1 VAVNQNLPYVREVSD
16 LGGQTE
22 IEDAL
27 AKFDAVKTDLE
38 TAELFT
44 HQGVPGQTNIQK
56 WNKWDKLNG
65 QNDDK

>member
-1 VAVNQNLPYVREVSD
+1 MKILFVWEVSD

-44 HQGVPGQTNIQK
+44 HQGVPGQTNIQ
-56 WNKWDKLNG
+56 NG
-65 QNDDK
+65 TSGTN

>member
-1 VAVNQNLPYVREVSD
+1 VAVNQNLPYELLFVREVSD

-44 HQGVPGQTNIQK
+44 HQGVPGQTNIQ
-56 WNKWDKLNG
+56 NG
-65 QNDDK
+65 TSGTN